1 MFRVLASFKKITAWV
16 LAGFLALTAGFGVSP
31 AFAAKFSAEDRTVL
45 LNANETITFTEAELD
60 RGRRLFG
67 PTCGHCHIAGSTYTN
82 PDIELS
88 LDDLSNA
95 TPRRDTVEGIVDYV
109 INPTTYD
116 GMESLADFHPNLDMD
131 DIYIEMRGLTEP
143 DVKLIAGYILQQA
156 KVNPGWGQSKNI
168 AHDPTFERLQRK

>member
-1 MFRVLASFKKITAWV
+1 MFRILASLRKITTWV
-16 LAGFLALTAGFGVSP
+16 LAGLLVFTAGFGLSSVR
-31 AFAAKFSAEDRTVL
+31 AATFSAEDRTVP
-45 LNANETITFTEAELD
+45 LNANETITFSEAEMD

-95 TPRRDTVEGIVDYV
+95 NPRRDTVEGIVDYV
-109 INPTTYD
+109 KDPTTYD

-131 DIYIEMRGLTEP
+131 DIYIEMRGLTEN

>member
-1 MFRVLASFKKITAWV
+1 MFRLLSSFKKFTTWM
-16 LAGFLALTAGFGVSP
+16 LAGLLVLTAGFSLSS
-31 AFAAKFSAEDRTVL
+31 AQAATFSAEDRTVL
-45 LNANETITFTEAELD
+45 LDGNSTITFSEAEMD

-95 TPRRDTVEGIVDYV
+95 NPRRDTVDGIVDYV
-109 INPTTYD
+109 KNPTTYD

-131 DIYIEMRGLTEP
+131 DIYIEMRGLSEN